1 MKLIWLGHFI
11 PYPPIG
17 GAHQRSYNLL
27 KQASRRHDVVL
38 VAFNR
43 PAVSQSV
50 LDSYRAALEPFCA
63 EIHFWDLP
71 YRWKGLR
78 WWTGLARNALQ
89 ELPYSCE
96 IYRSHALLARWQAIL
111 DAHPDATIHVD
122 TSDLAVFAYAAQ
134 HRQGRRVVLNHHNC
148 ESAMS
153 KRRASLERNPAKKL
167 LLSAQARKQETL
179 ERTLCGRVAVNTM
192 VSALDGQSLH
202 SICPTA
208 HVHVVE
214 NGTDTS
220 YFVPNPDGIEPNSL
234 VFAGSMNWYPNISGL
249 RFFRERI
256 WPRLK
261 TAVPGLR
268 LYLAGFSPGAEMK
281 QWAAAEPALTLVA
294 NPPDIRP
301 WIARGSVFVCPI
313 VDGGGTRLKLLDA
326 MSAGKA
332 IVSTKIGA
340 EGLNLEHGTHALI
353 AASEDDFVESTIAV
367 LRSPDLRQSLAR
379 NARAF
384 VEQTFSWEII
394 GRSLETAYRC
404 AELGADAVDHPAAEP
419 RLIPN

>member
-11 PYPPIG
+11 PFPPIG

-27 KQASRRHDVVL
+27 KQASRRHEVVL

-43 PAVSQSV
+43 PAVSEAT
-50 LDSYRAALEPFCA
+50 LDSYRAELEKFCA

-71 YRWKGLR
+71 YRWKGMR
-78 WWTGLARNALQ
+78 WWAGLAQNVVRQ
-89 ELPYSCE
+89 LPYSCE
-96 IYRSHALLARWQAIL
+96 IYRSPDLLARWRSIL
-111 DAHPDATIHVD
+111 DAHPDALVHVD
-122 TSDLAVFAYAAQ
+122 TSDLAVFANAALD
-134 HRQGRRVVLNHHNC
+134 RRVVLNHHNC

-153 KRRASLERNPAKKL
+153 RRRASLERNPAKRL

-179 ERTLCGRVAVNTM
+179 ERGLCGRVAVNAM
-192 VSALDGQSLH
+192 VSALDGESLRA
-202 SICPTA
+202 ICRGA

-220 YFVPNPDGIEPNSL
+220 YFVPNPEGIEPNSL

-261 TAVPGLR
+261 TEVPGLR
-268 LYLAGFSPGAEMK
+268 LYVAGFSPGAEMK
-281 QWAAAEPALTLVA
+281 EWAGTEPALTLVA

-313 VDGGGTRLKLLDA
+313 IDGGGTRLKLLDA

-332 IVSTKIGA
+332 IVSTKVGA
-340 EGLNLEHGTHALI
+340 EGLGLENGKHLLI
-353 AASEDDFVESTIAV
+353 AGSADEFADLTIAA

-379 NARAF
+379 NAREF
-384 VEQTFSWEII
+384 VERTFSWEIV

-404 AELGADAVDHPAAEP
+404 AELGVNAIDHSA
-419 RLIPN
+419 LQ